1 MGGHVSPLKKFL
13 GEFEQMIMAAI
24 LRLGDAAYGVS
35 IIDDIE
41 EHAGRVVRSGALSV
55 TLDRMER
62 KGLIRSTLG
71 EQTDSRRGRRRR
83 YVALTPEGLSAAR
96 VSREAMLGMWADLD
110 KAFER

>member
-1 MGGHVSPLKKFL
+1 VSPSKKFL

-41 EHAGRVVRSGALSV
+41 EHTSREVRSGALSV

-62 KGLIRSTLG
+62 KGLISSALRDPS
-71 EQTDSRRGRRRR
+71 DSRGGRRRR
-83 YVALTPEGLSAAR
+83 YVEVTPAGLTAAR
-96 VSREAMLGMWADLD
+96 DSRAAMLSMWAELD
-110 KAFER
+110 QVFEQ